1 MAGKKGLLCLLL
13 TAVLAVEGVTLTS
26 ADNNIFLIENTKEV
40 TALTGNRVKTNIF
53 ENDSYVMN
61 LDEDTLGI
69 TLKDKKTG
77 YVYESA
83 VEDENSNQSWKGF
96 LSSGISVELC
106 TSKAAMPER
115 VDLIKGNAKKTIT
128 CYEDGFDVAI
138 EYPSY
143 DFHIGLEVRLKED
156 GFSASVKKDSIQ
168 EGEAYKLSAV
178 YLYPLFGAT
187 KGAEKEGYILIPEG
201 AGALINLNDNHGKY
215 KTPYTKKIYGS
226 NAGIEA
232 FGESS
237 YYEPAVVEPEK
248 ITAPVFGMVY
258 SKDKQG
264 FLSIVEDGQY
274 NAEIL
279 AYPNGVM
286 TDYNWVTARFNYR
299 EIYTMQTAASSGVPT
314 FEKKPYMRDIS
325 ISYKTV
331 NGDQADY
338 TGLAKVYQQYL
349 VQKDDLKKQEDKFQI
364 KIDFFGA
371 DTKKWF
377 IFNRVVPMTTV
388 KDMKEI
394 IDKLVQSGVKDLLP
408 VYMGWQQKG
417 ATLNYGSGK
426 FKVERK
432 LGTQRELYG
441 LAKELKEEN
450 ISLVLKQDFLLAN
463 PKRFYNTAKD
473 IVKGINQ
480 VLVEKP
486 TNAYVFPYMYYLT
499 PSKSL
504 NFVKKWKDRYEDT
517 PIDNVALSSLPGT
530 LFSYYSGGK
539 IYTRGDTAG
548 IYEESLKEL
557 QNFSVSL
564 ENPCEYLW
572 KYASQYYDMPLSA
585 SNYSYISKEVPFL
598 PIVLRGYLPYWA
610 EYSNFK
616 ANETQYFLKMLEYG
630 AYPSFLLTKES
641 PNKLRNTNS
650 SYIYTSEYEV
660 LKPTIENYYESI
672 GSVLRLVEGSGIKSH
687 TYLNDKVV
695 SVLYDNG
702 VNILIN
708 YSDSGYK
715 DGEIAVG
722 AMSYQVVNP
731 YQGKR

>member
-13 TAVLAVEGVTLTS
+13 TAVLAVEGVTITS
-26 ADNNIFLIENTKEV
+26 ADNNTSLIKNTEKV
-40 TALTGNRVKTNIF
+40 AALTGSSVKTDIF
-53 ENDSYVMN
+53 ENDNYVMN

-69 TLKDKKTG
+69 TLKDKKTS
-77 YVYESA
+77 YVYESV

-115 VDLIKGNAKKTIT
+115 VDLIKGNAKKTFT
-128 CYEDGFDVAI
+128 YYENGFDVAI

-156 GFSASVKKDSIQ
+156 GFSASVKKDSIK
-168 EGEAYKLSAV
+168 EGEDYKLSAV

-201 AGALINLNDNHGKY
+201 AGALIDLKDNHGKY
-215 KTPYTKKIYGS
+215 KTPYAKKIYGS

-232 FGESS
+232 PGES
-237 YYEPAVVEPEK
+237 YYNQPAVVELEK

-258 SKDKQG
+258 TKSKQG
-264 FLSIVEDGQY
+264 FLGVAEDGQY

-349 VQKDDLKKQEDKFQI
+349 VQKGDLQKQEDRFQI
-364 KIDFFGA
+364 KVDFFGA

-377 IFNRVVPMTTV
+377 IFNQVVPMTTI
-388 KDMKEI
+388 KDMEEI
-394 IDKLVQSGVKDLLP
+394 IDNMVQSGVKDLLP
-408 VYMGWQQKG
+408 VYTGWQQKG
-417 ATLNYGSGK
+417 ASLNYGSGK

-432 LGTQRELYG
+432 LGSQKELYD
-441 LAKELKEEN
+441 LAKELKQKD

-480 VLVEKP
+480 MLAEKP

-499 PSKSL
+499 PSKTLS
-504 NFVKKWKDRYEDT
+504 FVKQWIGRYEDT
-517 PIDNVALSSLPGT
+517 AIGNIALSSLPDT

-539 IYTRGDTAG
+539 IYTRGDTAEM
-548 IYEESLKEL
+548 YEESLKEL
-557 QNFSVSL
+557 QDFNISL
-564 ENPCEYLW
+564 ENPNEYLW
-572 KYASQYYDMPLSA
+572 KYTGKFYDMPLST

-610 EYSNFK
+610 QYSNFK

-630 AYPSFLLTKES
+630 AYPNFLLTKES

-660 LKPTIENYYESI
+660 LKPTIKNYYESI
-672 GSVLRLVEGSGIKSH
+672 GSVLRQVEGSGIKSH

-708 YSDSGYK
+708 YSDSDYK
-715 DGEIAVG
+715 NGEVTVG
-722 AMSYQVVNP
+722 AMSYQVMGSD
-731 YQGKR
+731 QRKR

>member
-13 TAVLAVEGVTLTS
+13 SAVLAMEGITITA
-26 ADNNIFLIENTKEV
+26 ADNNIPLLHTSDKV
-40 TALTGNRVKTNIF
+40 TALSGSISKTNTF
-53 ENDSYVMN
+53 ENDNYIMN
-61 LDEDTLGI
+61 LDEATLGI
-69 TLKDKKTG
+69 SLKDKKTG
-77 YVYESA
+77 YVYESV

-115 VDLIKGNAKKTIT
+115 VDLIKGNAKKTFT
-128 CYEDGFDVAI
+128 YYKNGFDAVI
-138 EYPSY
+138 EFPSY
-143 DFHIGLEVRLKED
+143 DFQIGLEVRLKED
-156 GFSASVKKDSIQ
+156 GFSASVKQDSIT
-168 EGEAYKLSAV
+168 EGEDYKLSAV

-201 AGALINLNDNHGKY
+201 AGALINLTDNQGKY
-215 KTPYTKKIYGS
+215 KTPYAKKIYGS

-232 FGESS
+232 FGESH
-237 YYEPAVVEPEK
+237 YDEPAVVDPEK
-248 ITAPVFGMVY
+248 ITAPVFGMIY
-258 SKDKQG
+258 TKSKQG
-264 FLSIVEDGQY
+264 FLGIAEDGQY
-274 NAEIL
+274 NGEIL

-299 EIYTMQTAASSGVPT
+299 EIYTMQTAAASGVPT

-325 ISYKTV
+325 ISYKMV

-349 VQKDDLKKQEDKFQI
+349 LQKGDLQKQEDKFQI
-364 KIDFFGA
+364 KVDFFGA

-377 IFNRVVPMTTV
+377 IFNQVVPMTTV

-394 IDKLVQSGVKDLLP
+394 IDNMVQSGVKDLMP
-408 VYMGWQQKG
+408 VYTGWQQKG
-417 ATLNYGSGK
+417 ASLNYGSGK

-432 LGTQRELYG
+432 LGSQSELYD
-441 LAKELKEEN
+441 LAKELKQKD

-486 TNAYVFPYMYYLT
+486 TNAYVFPTMYYMT
-499 PSKSL
+499 PSKTLSL
-504 NFVKKWKDRYEDT
+504 VNKWKDRYDDT
-517 PIDNVALSSLPGT
+517 AISSIALSSLPNT

-548 IYEESLKEL
+548 MYEEALKGL
-557 QNFSVSL
+557 QDYNVSL
-564 ENPCEYLW
+564 ENPNEYLW
-572 KYASQYYDMPLSA
+572 KYTGKFYDMPLST

-610 EYSNFK
+610 GYSNFV
-616 ANETQYFLKMLEYG
+616 ANETEYFLKMLEYG
-630 AYPSFLLTKES
+630 AYPNFLLTKES

-660 LKPTIENYYESI
+660 LKPTIENYYNSI
-672 GSVLRLVEGSGIKSH
+672 GSVLRQVEGSGIKSH

-702 VNILIN
+702 VNIIIN
-708 YSDSGYK
+708 YSDSDFK
-715 DGEIAVG
+715 NGEIMVG
-722 AMSYQVVNP
+722 AMSYQVIGSNA
-731 YQGKR
+731 GKR